1 MKRIVLFSII
11 LISLL
16 LTSFGQTGATCKD
29 LAQAGLEIINS
40 HNYIPDGRFNSTV
53 LKLNDV
59 SQVYKPF
66 IKGKKYMIVIKGDEA
81 LPGFD
86 VTLSDMTRKVIY
98 HQNTDKDEF
107 IFEYTPDKSQNLIIS
122 VKVNDSADVPA
133 DTQGCVSIIIG
144 SVRL

>member
-1 MKRIVLFSII
+1 MKKTLIFSII
-11 LISLL
+11 LIFIL
-16 LTSFGQTGATCKD
+16 LTSFGQTGSTCKD
-29 LAQAGLEIINS
+29 LAQEGLEIINS

-98 HQNTDKDEF
+98 HQNTEEDEF
-107 IFEYTPDKSQNLIIS
+107 VFEYTPERSQNLIIS
-122 VKVNDSADVPA
+122 VKVNGSDDVPPE
-133 DTQGCVSIIIG
+133 TQGCVSIIIG